1 MEMSVVELGEKR
13 GALGKPVWTGYTVQL
28 LGPKTGQ
35 VGNKPE
41 RKGRLGWGGS
51 PKCSKDTVFGEL
63 SPWGLGGGA
72 PENLH
77 TEEWHHGSWA
87 GEISLSSNL
96 VLTNEEMGL
105 HSACMVEQA

>member
-1 MEMSVVELGEKR
+1 MEMSVGELGEKR

-41 RKGRLGWGGS
+41 SKGRLGWGGS

-63 SPWGLGGGA
+63 SPWGLGGGLLKICTLRSGIMA
-72 PENLH
+72 
-77 TEEWHHGSWA
+77 A
-87 GEISLSSNL
+87 GQGKL
-96 VLTNEEMGL
+96 
-105 HSACMVEQA
+105 ACLPIWC